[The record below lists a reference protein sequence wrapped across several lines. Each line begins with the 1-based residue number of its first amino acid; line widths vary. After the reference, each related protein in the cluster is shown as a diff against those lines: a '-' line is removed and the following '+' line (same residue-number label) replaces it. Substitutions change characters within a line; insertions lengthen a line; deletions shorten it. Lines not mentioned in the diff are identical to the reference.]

1 MKTLQWLLFIKEGEE
16 CRSLCKYK
24 TQETIL
30 FRKHCPTFVFVSVIL
45 LFEHNLL
52 KYELRLMI
60 CKKVSFGLHFYGQY
74 GICCLPKYLYM
85 ISLSVSFKLDTD
97 LTENYFFMNIWT
109 LNIRHSIAPEKGCKL
124 ACPPGCHVSIGAAGA
139 NKYS

>member
-1 MKTLQWLLFIKEGEE
+1 
-16 CRSLCKYK
+16 
-24 TQETIL
+24 
-30 FRKHCPTFVFVSVIL
+30 
-45 LFEHNLL
+45 
-52 KYELRLMI
+52 MI

-85 ISLSVSFKLDTD
+85 ISLSLSFKLDTD
-97 LTENYFFMNIWT
+97 LAENYFFMNIWT

-124 ACPPGCHVSIGAAGA
+124 ASPPGCHVSIGAAGA